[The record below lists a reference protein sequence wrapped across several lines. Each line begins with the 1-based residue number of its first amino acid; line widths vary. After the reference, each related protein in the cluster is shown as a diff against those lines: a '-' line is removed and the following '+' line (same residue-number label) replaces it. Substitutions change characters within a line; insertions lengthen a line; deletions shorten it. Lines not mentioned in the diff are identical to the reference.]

1 MFHVENQTQTQ
12 TEIQSAIAP
21 ENRVFIYSD
30 IKQLPKLKENET
42 IIQCSFKQP
51 ARKYLVIL
59 DSGLFAVPDSVP
71 ANYASI
77 IQNALQGAAK
87 AILKSYIMEFAL
99 APSSVLAKELFSLE
113 NILDKANDA
122 TSENLT
128 KEELEELWKSSETRK
143 FYLGKDQYKTS
154 SQYRKVFSSF
164 EELILKLQ
172 GNKAKF
178 TADELDKILIKIKEE
193 DFSGDFGQYVAKRVS
208 YFKNKPVKETAGIDI
223 L

>member
-1 MFHVENQTQTQ
+1 MFHVENQTQNQNANQAQ
-12 TEIQSAIAP
+12 TP
-21 ENRVFIYSD
+21 ENHAVIYSD
-30 IKQLPKLKENET
+30 IKQLPKLKEGET
-42 IIQCSFKQP
+42 VISQGFKQP

-59 DSGLFAVPDSVP
+59 DSALFSVPESVP

-77 IQNALQGAAK
+77 IQNALQSAAK
-87 AILKSYIMEFAL
+87 SILKAFVAEFSL
-99 APSSVLAKELFSLE
+99 VPSSVSKELFSLE

-128 KEELEELWKSSETRK
+128 KEELEELWKASETRK

-154 SQYRKVFSSF
+154 SQYRKVFASF

-193 DFSGDFGQYVAKRVS
+193 DFTGDFGQYVAKRVS